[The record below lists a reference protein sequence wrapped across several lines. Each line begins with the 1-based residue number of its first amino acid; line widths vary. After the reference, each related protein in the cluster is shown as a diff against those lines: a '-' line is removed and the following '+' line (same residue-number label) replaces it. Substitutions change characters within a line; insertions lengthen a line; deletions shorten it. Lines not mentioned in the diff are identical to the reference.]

1 MNKISAAIDAGCRR
15 FDGAIRG
22 IGGCPFAQDAL
33 VGNAPTER
41 MIELF
46 ENLGLWDVKNKRAWS
61 HAQSL
66 SAEIF
71 SDKK

>member
-1 MNKISAAIDAGCRR
+1 
-15 FDGAIRG
+15 
-22 IGGCPFAQDAL
+22 
-33 VGNAPTER
+33 